1 MSDPVRIVRIAAGG
15 DGVGR
20 LSDGRAVFIPRTAPG
35 DLVEAAEVRLHA
47 RFARARLGRLLEPG
61 PGRVNPPCRHY
72 EADSCGGC
80 QLQHLDSETQR
91 AARRAIAGDALRRI
105 GRLKVEDPALEA
117 GGNELGYRAK
127 ITLTVRSD
135 GRDAGFHR
143 TGEAGEVFGLVRC
156 EIADNQL
163 NGLWSEVRARAA
175 SWPPALRQIVLRSG
189 RDQNLHVVFRGPVT
203 PSGSLASGL
212 SATVW
217 WEPPDGS
224 LRVIGSGS
232 APGASI
238 PPGVFEQVHPEMGER
253 VRRYALEQIGAVEGR
268 HVWDL
273 YAGIGDTTAELVKAG
288 ASVESIE
295 LDREAVG
302 VAEGRGPRERVRR
315 HRGPVEE
322 WITRLEPAHAAV
334 TNPPRTG
341 MDRRVVTAL
350 RGNGP
355 LVLVY
360 ISCDPAT
367 LARDLS
373 GLTDRYRLSS
383 LKAFDL
389 FPQTAHVETVAR
401 LDRQ

>member
-1 MSDPVRIVRIAAGG
+1 MSESVRIVRIAAGG

-35 DLVEAAEVRLHA
+35 DLVEPAEVRLHA
-47 RFARARLGRLLEPG
+47 RFARASLGRLLEPG
-61 PGRVNPPCRHY
+61 PGRVEPPCRHY
-72 EADSCGGC
+72 EADGCGGC

-91 AARRAIAGDALRRI
+91 ATRRTIVGDALRRI
-105 GRLKVEDPALEA
+105 GRLKVEDPVLEA

-127 ITLTVRSD
+127 ITLTVRPD

-143 TGEAGEVFGLVRC
+143 TGEAGEVFGLIRC
-156 EIADNQL
+156 EIADEPL
-163 NGLWSEVRARAA
+163 NRLWVEVRARID

-203 PSGSLASGL
+203 PSTSLAMGL

-217 WEPPDGS
+217 WERPDGS
-224 LRVIGSGS
+224 HRVIGSGP
-232 APGASI
+232 AGASI

-253 VRRYALEQIGAVEGR
+253 VRRYALEQMGAVQGR

-273 YAGIGDTTAELVKAG
+273 YAGIGETTAELVAAG
-288 ASVESIE
+288 ATVESVE
-295 LDREAVG
+295 LDTEAVG
-302 VAEGRGPRERVRR
+302 VAEGRGPREQARR
-315 HRGPVEE
+315 HIGPVED
-322 WITRLEPAHAAV
+322 WIGRLEPAHAAV

-341 MDRRVVTAL
+341 MDRGVVTAL
-350 RGNGP
+350 RSSGP
-355 LVLVY
+355 EVLVY

-367 LARDLS
+367 LARDL
-373 GLTDRYRLSS
+373 GRLTDRYRLSS
-383 LKAFDL
+383 LRAFDL
-389 FPQTAHVETVAR
+389 FPQTAHVETVVR

>member
-1 MSDPVRIVRIAAGG
+1 MSESVRIVRIAAGG

-20 LSDGRAVFIPRTAPG
+20 LSDGRAVFIPRTAPD
-35 DLVEAAEVRLHA
+35 DLVEPAEVRVYA

-61 PGRVNPPCRHY
+61 PGRVDPPCRHY
-72 EADSCGGC
+72 TADFCGGC

-91 AARRAIAGDALRRI
+91 AARRAIVGDALRRI
-105 GRLKVEDPALEA
+105 GRLRVDDPVLET

-127 ITLTVRSD
+127 ITLTVRPD

-143 TGEAGEVFGLVRC
+143 AGEAGEVFGLVRC
-156 EIADNQL
+156 EIANEQL
-163 NGLWSEVRARAA
+163 NRLWSEVRDRAD

-203 PSGSLASGL
+203 PSASLATEL

-217 WEPPDGS
+217 WERPDGS
-224 LRVIGSGS
+224 LRVIGSGP
-232 APGASI
+232 APGSSM
-238 PPGVFEQVHPEMGER
+238 PPGVFEQVHPAMGER
-253 VRRYALEQIGAVEGR
+253 VRRYALDQIGAVEGR

-273 YAGIGDTTAELVKAG
+273 YAGIGETTAGLVSGG
-288 ASVESIE
+288 ASVESVE
-295 LDREAVG
+295 LDAEAVG
-302 VAEGRGPRERVRR
+302 VAEGRGPREQVRR
-315 HRGPVEE
+315 HIGPVEE
-322 WITRLEPAHAAV
+322 WIDRLEPAHAAV

-350 RGNGP
+350 RSRGP
-355 LVLVY
+355 GVLVY

-373 GLTDRYRLSS
+373 GLTDCYRLSS
-383 LKAFDL
+383 LRAFDL
-389 FPQTAHVETVAR
+389 FPQTAHVETVVR